1 MTRRRLLLI
10 SIAVSAAFHGALLA
24 VAPQITVVRPIGES
38 EAILRPFRL
47 RIVDLPPASLRA
59 PASDGEPGLATR
71 PGTVRDQLQR
81 EADRIDPGAGELDE
95 LAEIPRLAERIAS
108 DLPAQRSEPTPPDP
122 TFHEALDARIIEISQ
137 AQIREEV
144 QVARRLV
151 RPSPTRL
158 VDEGTTPV
166 LRSGLDIERESLILI
181 EAMEAMEAAGAG
193 DGGAAGPAGTPG
205 EEPPPRELDPIT
217 PPDPQ
222 SGIALLPVER
232 EVARAAAVR
241 EIERE
246 ASDYDEIDDLVEMQ
260 LETYEPPDEALGY
273 FRLRIAP
280 RKDQEMP
287 VLPKDVTF
295 VVDAS
300 NSIAQ
305 RKLDLTVRT
314 LTDLVQRLRPEDRFN
329 IVVFRDAASAFREDL
344 TLATAEEKQA
354 ALSFLNGLQARGET
368 DVYEGI
374 RPVIDTSSRE
384 GVPSVVMLLSDG
396 RPTRGIVDGRTIINA
411 LTDENA
417 LRNTIFAFGG
427 GRTVN
432 RYLLDLLAYRNKGE
446 SHIADGIDEI
456 PNELHQF
463 FSRLEDPLLVDCR
476 ADFGRV
482 EEEWVFP
489 RDLPDFYRGQAVTVY
504 GRFDPK
510 RDGAFAMRLTGKAG
524 AERRDVIFATDL
536 ADAKRGTEEIARNW
550 AFRKIY
556 HLIGEICRLGERPEL
571 LDELRQL
578 SAKYNIRTS
587 YD

>member
-1 MTRRRLLLI
+1 MTRRRLLMI
-10 SIAVSAAFHGALLA
+10 SIAVSAAFHGALIA
-24 VAPQITVVRPIGES
+24 VAPQITVVHPIR
-38 EAILRPFRL
+38 EADAALRPFRL
-47 RIVDLPPASLRA
+47 RIIDVPPPPPRA
-59 PASDGEPGLATR
+59 TAPDGEPGLATR
-71 PGTVRDQLQR
+71 PGTVRDLLQR
-81 EADRIDPGAGELDE
+81 EIDRIDPGADE
-95 LAEIPRLAERIAS
+95 LREPAEIPRLAERIAS
-108 DLPAQRSEPTPPDP
+108 DIPARLSDLTPPD
-122 TFHEALDARIIEISQ
+122 TSFHEGLDARIIEISQ
-137 AQIREEV
+137 DQIREEV

-158 VDEGTTPV
+158 LDEGSTPT
-166 LRSGLDIERESLILI
+166 LRSALDIERESLLLI
-181 EAMEAMEAAGAG
+181 EAMEAMETAGAG
-193 DGGAAGPAGTPG
+193 GGGDGEDGQAG
-205 EEPPPRELDPIT
+205 EEPPPRELDPLT

-222 SGIALLPVER
+222 TGISLRPVER
-232 EVARAAAVR
+232 EVARAPVIR
-241 EIERE
+241 EIEQE
-246 ASDYDEIDDLVEMQ
+246 TSDYATMDNVVELE
-260 LETYEPPDEALGY
+260 LETYEPPDEPLGY

-280 RKDQEMP
+280 RKDQQMA

-300 NSIAQ
+300 NSIVQ

-329 IVVFRDAASAFREDL
+329 IVVFRDAASGFRDNL
-344 TLATAEEKQA
+344 TPAVPEEKQA
-354 ALSFLNGLQARGET
+354 ALSFLNGLQSRGET
-368 DVYEGI
+368 DVYQGI

-396 RPTRGIVDGRTIINA
+396 RPTRGIMDGRTIINA

-417 LRNTIFAFGG
+417 MRNTIFAFGG

-446 SHIADGIDEI
+446 SHIADGIEQI
-456 PNELHQF
+456 PGELQRF
-463 FSRLEDPLLVDCR
+463 FGRLEDPLLVDCR
-476 ADFGRV
+476 ADFGRI
-482 EEEWVFP
+482 EEELVFP

-504 GRFDPK
+504 GRFDPR
-510 RDGAFAMRLTGKAG
+510 RDGEFAMRLTGKAG
-524 AERRDVIFATDL
+524 PERRDVIFATDL

-571 LDELRQL
+571 LAELRQL